1 MGSGVC
7 GISAIMALAPVIKAR
22 EKNIL
27 TAIATALL
35 TDVSVLLALPLIVF
49 MSGISVIFAGYWA
62 GAFASNAVQ
71 SIATGF
77 AVSETAGQ
85 VATVTKTTR
94 NAMMAM
100 LVLLVA
106 YYYARRELLI
116 GVKVIPL
123 LLK

>member
-1 MGSGVC
+1 MC